1 MVLGN
6 KENLYTSS
14 HVVADSTLYFATLV
28 RLSPGVKYDVA
39 GISISS
45 LLIFYIIISGD
56 HSQHFAKDPSVD
68 LLSSMLHSLVFF
80 HYNCS

>member
-39 GISISS
+39 GISISL
-45 LLIFYIIISGD
+45 LLILYIIINSD
-56 HSQHFAKDPSVD
+56 LSLHFTWGSRCSSSFIDVTQPGV
-68 LLSSMLHSLVFF
+68 LSL
-80 HYNCS
+80 